1 MEKNLKAHW
10 ETVYTTKTPQE
21 VSWTQEKPSI
31 SLDFI
36 SSFPLGK
43 SASIIDIGGGDSLL
57 VDHLLDLGY
66 TNISVLD
73 ISAYAIERAKHRLG
87 ERASLVHWIVSDI
100 NEFQPEK
107 TYDLWHD
114 RAAFHFLTAPSDIRQ
129 YASLVANHANNLVIG
144 TFSTD
149 GPLKCSGLEITQY
162 DEASLGNLFEAEGFD
177 HIENKRE
184 DHQTPFGTTQ
194 NFVFA
199 SFRATNTSKK

>member
-10 ETVYTTKTPQE
+10 ETVYSTKTPQE
-21 VSWTQEKPSI
+21 VSWTQEKPAI

-36 SSFPLGK
+36 SSFKLDK

-57 VDHLLDLGY
+57 VDFLLDLGY

-73 ISAYAIERAKHRLG
+73 ISAHAIERAKVRLG
-87 ERASLVHWIVSDI
+87 DKASLVTWIVSDI
-100 NEFQPEK
+100 NEYQPEI

-114 RAAFHFLTAPSDIRQ
+114 RAAFHFLTQPSDIDR
-129 YASLVANHANNLVIG
+129 YVRLVANHAKNLVVG
-144 TFSTD
+144 TFSID

-162 DEASLGNLFEAEGFD
+162 DETSLGDLFKAEGFEC
-177 HIENKRE
+177 IESKRE
-184 DHQTPFGTTQ
+184 DHQTPFGSTQ

-199 SFRATNTSKK
+199 SFSEVSKN

>member
-1 MEKNLKAHW
+1 MEKSLKEHW
-10 ETVYTTKTPQE
+10 ETVYATKTPQE
-21 VSWTQEKPSI
+21 VSWTQEKPAI

-36 SSFPLGK
+36 ASFQLDK

-73 ISAYAIERAKHRLG
+73 ISAHAIERAKLRLG
-87 ERASLVHWIVSDI
+87 DRALLVHWIVSDI
-100 NEFQPEK
+100 NEFQPEI

-114 RAAFHFLTAPSDIRQ
+114 RAAFHFLTASIDISR
-129 YASLVANHANNLVIG
+129 YASLVANQADNLVVG
-144 TFSTD
+144 TFSTN

-162 DEASLGNLFEAEGFD
+162 DETSLSELFEAEGFKR
-177 HIENKRE
+177 IETKRE
-184 DHQTPFGTTQ
+184 DHQTPFGTSQ

-199 SFRATNTSKK
+199 SFRK

>member
-10 ETVYTTKTPQE
+10 ETVYSTKTPQE
-21 VSWTQEKPSI
+21 VSWTQEKPAI

-36 SSFPLGK
+36 SSFKLDK

-57 VDHLLDLGY
+57 VDFLLDLGY

-73 ISAYAIERAKHRLG
+73 ISAHAIERAKVRLG
-87 ERASLVHWIVSDI
+87 DKASLVTWIVSDI
-100 NEFQPEK
+100 NEYQPEI

-114 RAAFHFLTAPSDIRQ
+114 RAAFHFLTAPSDIRR
-129 YASLVANHANNLVIG
+129 YASLVSNHAKNLVIG
-144 TFSTD
+144 TFSKD

-162 DEASLGNLFEAEGFD
+162 DEASLGDLFKAEGFEC
-177 HIENKRE
+177 IESKRE
-184 DHQTPFGTTQ
+184 DHQTPFGSTQ

-199 SFRATNTSKK
+199 SFSEVSKN

>member
-10 ETVYTTKTPQE
+10 ETVYETKSPQE
-21 VSWTQEKPSI
+21 VSWTQEIPQI
-31 SLDFI
+31 SLDFV
-36 SSFPLGK
+36 SSFPVGK
-43 SASIIDIGGGDSLL
+43 SASIIDVGGGDSLL

-73 ISAYAIERAKHRLG
+73 ISAHAIERAKHRLG

-100 NEFQPEK
+100 NEFQPEI

-114 RAAFHFLTAPSDIRQ
+114 RAAFHFLTAPSDIHH
-129 YASLVANHANNLVIG
+129 YASLVANHAKNMIVG

-162 DEASLGNLFEAEGFD
+162 DEISLVELFQAQGFEC
-177 HIENKRE
+177 IETKRE
-184 DHQTPFGTTQ
+184 DHQTPFGTSQ

-199 SFRATNTSKK
+199 SFRK

>member
-10 ETVYTTKTPQE
+10 ETVYETKSPQE
-21 VSWTQEKPSI
+21 VSWTQEIPQI

-36 SSFPLGK
+36 QSFELNK
-43 SASIIDIGGGDSLL
+43 DAQIIDIGGGDSLL

-73 ISAYAIERAKHRLG
+73 ISAHAIERAKVRLG
-87 ERASLVHWIVSDI
+87 ERASLIHWIISDI
-100 NEFQPEK
+100 NDFHPEF

-114 RAAFHFLTAPSDIRQ
+114 RAAFHFLTATSDISR
-129 YASLVANHANNLVIG
+129 YASLVVNYARNLVVG

-162 DEASLGNLFEAEGFD
+162 DETSLEELFQAKGFEC
-177 HIENKRE
+177 IENKRE
-184 DHQTPFGTTQ
+184 DHQTPFGTSQ

-199 SFRATNTSKK
+199 SFRK

>member
-10 ETVYTTKTPQE
+10 ETVYETKSPEE
-21 VSWTQEKPSI
+21 VSWTQEIPQI
-31 SLDFI
+31 SLDFV
-36 SSFPLGK
+36 SSFPVGK
-43 SASIIDIGGGDSLL
+43 SASIIDVGGGDSLL

-73 ISAYAIERAKHRLG
+73 ISAHAIERAKHRLG

-100 NEFQPEK
+100 NEFQPEI

-114 RAAFHFLTAPSDIRQ
+114 RAAFHFLTAPSDIHH
-129 YASLVANHANNLVIG
+129 YASLVANHAKNLVIG
-144 TFSTD
+144 TFSKD

-162 DEASLGNLFEAEGFD
+162 DEKELDELFGSHGFEC
-177 HIENKRE
+177 IETKRE
-184 DHQTPFGTTQ
+184 DHQTPFGSTQ

-199 SFRATNTSKK
+199 SFSEVSKN

>member
-1 MEKNLKAHW
+1 MEKSNREHW
-10 ETVYTTKTPQE
+10 ETVYSTKTPQE
-21 VSWTQEKPSI
+21 VSWTQEKPAI

-36 SSFPLGK
+36 SSFKLDK

-57 VDHLLDLGY
+57 VDFLLDFGY

-73 ISAYAIERAKHRLG
+73 ISVHAIERAKHRLG

-100 NEFQPEK
+100 NEFQPEI

-114 RAAFHFLTAPSDIRQ
+114 RAAFHFLTAPSDIHH
-129 YASLVANHANNLVIG
+129 YASLVANHAKNMIVG
-144 TFSTD
+144 TFSTG

-162 DEASLGNLFEAEGFD
+162 DEISLVELFQAQGF
-177 HIENKRE
+177 ECNETKRE
-184 DHQTPFGTTQ
+184 DHQTPFGTSQ

-199 SFRATNTSKK
+199 SFRK